1 MKKIVAISLS
11 ALLWVGST
19 AALINAQPLTYTVQ
33 AGDSLWKIASQHGV
47 TVEYLKTI
55 NQLQTDNL
63 QIGDV
68 LKLSP
73 ASNKTNTSSAAGTA
87 GTGSYVIQPG
97 DCLGSI
103 ALKFNMT
110 VDELKALNGLQ
121 SDLIKA
127 GDTLRVKAD
136 PGANTAPAAAP
147 AAAPTTAATTNPA
160 EQYYVLQAGDSLDKV
175 AEQFGISLAYL
186 KQINNLQSDILNPG
200 VTLRILPEPVPV
212 SRGGQNSAA
221 MRIVKTATQYLGTP
235 YKYGGSGPGG
245 FDCSGFAQFVFKQ
258 NGYNL
263 PRTASA
269 QYGLGTAVEKSQLE
283 PGDLVFFKCY
293 SSNIDHVGIYTG
305 GGQFIHSSSPGSGG
319 VIYSSLSEDFYARTY
334 AGAKRII

>member
-1 MKKIVAISLS
+1 M
-11 ALLWVGST
+11 WVGST

-63 QIGDV
+63 EIGDV

-103 ALKFNMT
+103 DLKINMT
-110 VDELKALNGLQ
+110 LEEHKALNGLQ

-235 YKYGGSGPGG
+235 YKYGGSGPG

-263 PRTASA
+263 PRTSSA
-269 QYGLGTAVEKSQLE
+269 QYGLGTAVEKASLSPE
-283 PGDLVFFKCY
+283 IWF
-293 SSNIDHVGIYTG
+293 SSNATAPISTMWVYTPG
-305 GGQFIHSSSPGSGG
+305 AGSSSTPVHLAAVGLFIRHCQKTFMPDPMPAPNASFDMG
-319 VIYSSLSEDFYARTY
+319 E
-334 AGAKRII
+334 